1 MGINRGV
8 YVNGNVIC
16 NLDTIRDGSYKLFL
30 TAAYLKTTETWKQ
43 YSACQR
49 VFSLWDTKDVD
60 FQTYYSN
67 DENLLSLTLFTAY
80 FNEHFSDSETV
91 DMAKQTSFSFGN
103 FVLTNYGLNKFLSSN
118 LTDYRQEWL
127 DSIKCAQRFDIP
139 FDLSWLDNA
148 RYSQK
153 FLQYPLV
160 ITTSDRIYNLDAF
173 YSKRPSS
180 SFDTAERV
188 LYHLSQGH
196 SESIRV
202 LNYIKDNAHE
212 NYSSVL
218 ERFTNQIEYFISDS
232 EIRTYCDS
240 NNQKIYLLDPSEYV
254 HETIHAI
261 TLSHNPTDEAW
272 LSEGL
277 AEYFSRA
284 VSTKSAISIIDFMT
298 LLPQRV

>member
-1 MGINRGV
+1 MKRIKLNLFSLMIVILVTVAGLVIFSACNNNSSYVEGRYETIDGYRSITSNVLSKNNISLHVENKVETSKEVIEELFDIIENDYNKLQNAWDKKNRVNIYIIEDSYILGINRGV

-91 DMAKQTSFSFGN
+91 NMAKQTSFSFGN

-153 FLQYPLV
+153 FL
-160 ITTSDRIYNLDAF
+160 
-173 YSKRPSS
+173 
-180 SFDTAERV
+180 
-188 LYHLSQGH
+188 
-196 SESIRV
+196 
-202 LNYIKDNAHE
+202 
-212 NYSSVL
+212 
-218 ERFTNQIEYFISDS
+218 
-232 EIRTYCDS
+232 
-240 NNQKIYLLDPSEYV
+240 
-254 HETIHAI
+254 
-261 TLSHNPTDEAW
+261 
-272 LSEGL
+272 
-277 AEYFSRA
+277 
-284 VSTKSAISIIDFMT
+284 
-298 LLPQRV
+298 